1 MFIDNIQFNDLED
14 GFEVRK
20 QQIVNELLKENDNID
35 PRYYNYDKPEFTAYI
50 RARSITDKHLLENDK
65 ILRDII
71 KRQLEVD
78 YNSMIGSQYFS
89 IFSLATIKCYHEAST
104 FHPKSLLFITC
115 ILSTHPLNEAIIK
128 FVAKRNQIEQSESIP
143 KLLEKLVS
151 KNAISDACAVSS
163 EAIYKS
169 YRNDLHHLN
178 PSVSKIEGKWHDFA
192 RRNFR
197 NIATIEHNIFGYIK
211 KGGTLFLNYPQYWD
225 YGYDTNSKPDYCIRV
240 ETSDGLARVAIRGFI
255 LHQNSI

>member
-1 MFIDNIQFNDLED
+1 MFIDSIQFNDLED
-14 GFEVRK
+14 DFEVRK

-35 PRYYNYDKPEFTAYI
+35 PRYYNYDNPEFTAYV
-50 RARSITDKHLLENDK
+50 RTRDITDKHLLENEK
-65 ILRDII
+65 ILRDKI
-71 KRQLEVD
+71 KLRLEVD

-89 IFSLATIKCYHEAST
+89 VFSLATIQCYHEASI
-104 FHPKSLLFITC
+104 FHPKSLLFMAC
-115 ILSTHPLNEAIIK
+115 VLSTHPLNEAIIK
-128 FVAKRNQIEQSESIP
+128 FVAKRNQIKQTEGIP

-178 PSVSKIEGKWHDFA
+178 PSVSKIEVEWHDFA

-197 NIATIEHNIFGYIK
+197 NIATIEHDIFGYTK
-211 KGGTLFLNYPQYWD
+211 EGDTLFLNYPQYWD
-225 YGYDTNSKPDYCIRV
+225 YGYDSTSKPDYCIRR
-240 ETSDGLARVAIRGFI
+240 ETSHGWARVAIREI
-255 LHQNSI
+255 VLLQNSI